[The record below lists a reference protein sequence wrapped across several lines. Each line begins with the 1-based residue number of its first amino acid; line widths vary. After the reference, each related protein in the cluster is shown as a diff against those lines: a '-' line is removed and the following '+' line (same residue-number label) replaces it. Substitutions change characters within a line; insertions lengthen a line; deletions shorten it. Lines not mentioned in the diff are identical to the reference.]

1 MIHHDLSIVVGV
13 NCTWSPASCP
23 LDTRTLRIERLCSCG
38 ITIFAWQGSRTIS
51 AWSECLALR
60 SRMVDMRMTKG
71 LSFLFWLKTCLAILR
86 WTEWWF
92 QKFRLQHD
100 WNVIMVGKSRT
111 NGTVKS
117 TTGVLINHRLKGFK
131 MFLSVSGRFKGGN
144 SDQSTTISTAL
155 LASLFRIE
163 FVAITALDI
172 SHSLILIIMI
182 SPCWLFDMALIH
194 MGPVPRL
201 LNPIACRF

>member
-1 MIHHDLSIVVGV
+1 MLIAPDLQPHVHW
-13 NCTWSPASCP
+13 TPAHCE
-23 LDTRTLRIERLCSCG
+23 LRGCAAAGSRYS
-38 ITIFAWQGSRTIS
+38 AWQGSRRIS

-71 LSFLFWLKTCLAILR
+71 LSFFVFGWRLAWLFLR

-131 MFLSVSGRFKGGN
+131 MLLSVSGTLQRGKQRPEHYHFNCENARFAFSHWICCN
-144 SDQSTTISTAL
+144 HSTWHIS
-155 LASLFRIE
+155 
-163 FVAITALDI
+163 
-172 SHSLILIIMI
+172 
-182 SPCWLFDMALIH
+182 
-194 MGPVPRL
+194 
-201 LNPIACRF
+201 